1 MSRIRPTLKEATEI
15 ALVQPNATPV
25 INRLRRMGNSVQL
38 STAFFGDFHADWER
52 FGPQIIEFVRTHY
65 PLAYFQAAV
74 KLSHVV
80 KVDMNINQEKPK
92 TTNDLLDRMEQQ
104 LGARGRELLTK
115 FIESLD
121 KLEREEQAS
130 DNAQ

>member
-1 MSRIRPTLKEATEI
+1 M
-15 ALVQPNATPV
+15 N
-25 INRLRRMGNSVQL
+25 
-38 STAFFGDFHADWER
+38 
-52 FGPQIIEFVRTHY
+52 Y

-92 TTNDLLDRMEQQ
+92 TTNDLLDRIEQQ

-115 FIESLD
+115 FIKSLD
-121 KLEREEQAS
+121 KLEREQAS

>member
-1 MSRIRPTLKEATEI
+1 MIAVTALAVNRSKQFARLLRL
-15 ALVQPNATPV
+15 ALVAPQPRETHCGA
-25 INRLRRMGNSVQL
+25 
-38 STAFFGDFHADWER
+38 
-52 FGPQIIEFVRTHY
+52 EF
-65 PLAYFQAAV
+65 P
-74 KLSHVV
+74 V

-92 TTNDLLDRMEQQ
+92 TTNDLLDRIEQQ

-115 FIESLD
+115 FIKSLD

>member
-1 MSRIRPTLKEATEI
+1 
-15 ALVQPNATPV
+15 
-25 INRLRRMGNSVQL
+25 MGTSVQL

-52 FGPQIIEFVRTHY
+52 FGPQIIEFVRMNY

-80 KVDMNINQEKPK
+80 KVDLNVSQGKPK
-92 TTNDLLDRMEQQ
+92 STEDLLDRIEQQ

-115 FIESLD
+115 FIKSLD
-121 KLEREEQAS
+121 KLEREEQAVTMLS
-130 DNAQ
+130 EHDEDGLMKPKG

>member
-1 MSRIRPTLKEATEI
+1 MTEPGSRREQSYRSGL
-15 ALVQPNATPV
+15 
-25 INRLRRMGNSVQL
+25 LRRVKPRPG
-38 STAFFGDFHADWER
+38 
-52 FGPQIIEFVRTHY
+52 VRCSR
-65 PLAYFQAAV
+65 AV

-121 KLEREEQAS
+121 KLERDEQAS

>member
-1 MSRIRPTLKEATEI
+1 M
-15 ALVQPNATPV
+15 
-25 INRLRRMGNSVQL
+25 RRRSNSVQL
-38 STAFFGDFHADWER
+38 STAFFGDFHHDWEQY
-52 FGPQIIEFVRTHY
+52 GAEIIAFVRQNY
-65 PLAYFQAAV
+65 PLAYFNAAV

-80 KVDMNINQEKPK
+80 KVDLNVTQAKPK

-115 FIESLD
+115 FIKSLD